1 MLLFVAN
8 KFNYTLR
15 SMERKKKKNK
25 KYNYINLNLRKKK
38 EKLLDIFFRP
48 LELLPFYA
56 CSMPLMVPVCPCTGK
71 GLFILSTQWFFWQP
85 HDSREDII
93 HLNDFLISLNFF
105 SIIRFKRSILE
116 IQVGMICVW
125 YFSKVSIIKGDKN
138 IFGIYIFELIHYQ
151 KTGKNQRNYRRNFF
165 VGNYY
170 RRK

>member
-56 CSMPLMVPVCPCTGK
+56 CSMPLMVPVCVHALEKVCLLCPRNGSFDNHMTVGRI
-71 GLFILSTQWFFWQP
+71 LFI
-85 HDSREDII
+85 
-93 HLNDFLISLNFF
+93 
-105 SIIRFKRSILE
+105 
-116 IQVGMICVW
+116 
-125 YFSKVSIIKGDKN
+125 
-138 IFGIYIFELIHYQ
+138 
-151 KTGKNQRNYRRNFF
+151 
-165 VGNYY
+165 
-170 RRK
+170 